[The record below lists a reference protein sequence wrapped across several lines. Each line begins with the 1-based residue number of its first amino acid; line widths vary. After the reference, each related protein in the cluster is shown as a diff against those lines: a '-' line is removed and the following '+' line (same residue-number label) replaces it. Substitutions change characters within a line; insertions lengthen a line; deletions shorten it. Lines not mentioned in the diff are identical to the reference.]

1 MSREGWPKRMEM
13 LRHLA
18 LREAEGSG
26 PPSVRELGRAVGLS
40 SPRTAHKHLARLMEG
55 GYVERDE
62 TSWAR
67 PLRLTAR
74 GREAAAG
81 EGAPVMGR
89 IAAGRGMEAAPVREA
104 SGLARALLGGAS
116 PGGDDGAFFLEAR
129 GQSMTGAGIED
140 GDLLLVV
147 PDPSPP
153 DGTVVAAMIVGPTGD
168 GTEVTVKR
176 LFREGD
182 RVRLRAENGA
192 HRDIVVGA
200 EEVEVHGRVEYIV
213 RRPWRR
219 GA

>member
-1 MSREGWPKRMEM
+1 MTREAWPKRMEM
-13 LRHLA
+13 LRYLA
-18 LREAEGSG
+18 LREAGGEGA
-26 PPSVRELGRAVGLS
+26 PSVREVGEAVGLS
-40 SPRTAHKHLARLMEG
+40 SPRTAHKHLQRLLEH

-62 TSWAR
+62 TSWSR

-81 EGAPVMGR
+81 EAAPVMGR

-104 SGLARALLGGAS
+104 SGLARALLAGGAG
-116 PGGDDGAFFLEAR
+116 GGDGGAFFLEAR

-153 DGTVVAAMIVGPTGD
+153 DGAVVAAMIVGPTGD

-192 HRDIVVGA
+192 HRDVVAGA
-200 EEVEVHGRVEYIV
+200 GEVEVQGRVEYIV
-213 RRPWRR
+213 RRPWGRR
-219 GA
+219 A